1 MGKLAD
7 KSDRIG
13 QQDFLPAIKLQQP
26 GNRIQRREQLVLR
39 QNPRACQGIQESRLP
54 GIRVADNRRNRCGA
68 LASVSAEQLPVPSDI
83 LQLSSQLGNPPLNEP
98 SVSLQLLFARSPGP
112 DATSES
118 GQLRPNSGQPR
129 HTVLQLRHFH
139 LDLSLGAGRPLRKNI
154 QDQKRPVHHL
164 QVKRIAQIAHLSRR
178 KLIIRDHAVC
188 IKLLRKRLHF
198 LHLSTADVCA
208 RLRILQVLN
217 HRAQHFRTG
226 GIRKRRQL
234 IERVLLIH
242 LALRRAD
249 SNQNY
254 TIPLLTAFI
263 CHPIVQAASFPGC
276 LYPAACVQSVFG
288 RHPASPDIAAVLPA
302 PFSMFPFCREAPRHF
317 LAFRKVSSRCPF
329 SMFRPMKRRFS
340 SSNSGRS
347 APAAPSRLSG
357 RAPHI
362 SGTYPSLSGNPDSSR
377 RPQPH

>member
-1 MGKLAD
+1 MGELSD
-7 KSDRIG
+7 KPDRIG

-39 QNPRACQGIQESRLP
+39 QNPRACQGIQKSRLP
-54 GIRVADNRRNRCGA
+54 GIRVADNRRNRCGS
-68 LASVSAEQLPVPSDI
+68 LASVPAEQLPVPSDI
-83 LQLSSQLGNPPLNEP
+83 LQLSSQLGDPPLNEP
-98 SVSLQLLFARSPGP
+98 SVSLQLLFSRSPGP
-112 DATSES
+112 DAASES
-118 GQLRPNSGQPR
+118 GQLRPDPGQPR

-154 QDQKRPVHHL
+154 QDQKCPVHHL
-164 QVKRIAQIAHLSRR
+164 QVKRIAQVAHLSRR

-188 IKLLRKRLHF
+188 LKLLRKRLHF
-198 LHLSTADVCA
+198 LYLSPADISA

-288 RHPASPDIAAVLPA
+288 RHPASPDIAAVLSA
-302 PFSMFPFCREAPRHF
+302 PFPGASCHKAIRQF
-317 LAFRKVSSRCPF
+317 LEFRKVSSRCSF
-329 SMFRPMKRRFS
+329 SMFRPMKSRFS

-347 APAAPSRLSG
+347 VPAVPSRLSG

-377 RPQPH
+377 RPQPR